1 MNWARWWSGS
11 TSQISPYGALNLDAD
26 RCNIVK
32 INRCSD
38 PEYTIRLKKDSSAEN
53 WHAGSIFQ

>member
-26 RCNIVK
+26 IVK

-53 WHAGSIFQ
+53 WHAVSIFQ